1 MDFTMLFMQA
11 LRWSFI
17 QPISSLFEQ
26 GGPVLWLIS
35 IVAMIMIVLAAE
47 RLWFLTLSYKSERD
61 QITSRW
67 QARQDKGSLIAH
79 RVRQAMLARFKH
91 QLRLHLWILRG
102 LVMICPLLGLLG
114 TVTGMISV
122 FDVMAYSGTGNA
134 RSMAAGISKAT
145 IPTMAGMTVAIVGL
159 LLIARIDQLAR
170 SRHEALTAQLSV
182 S

>member
-1 MDFTMLFMQA
+1 
-11 LRWSFI
+11 
-17 QPISSLFEQ
+17 
-26 GGPVLWLIS
+26 
-35 IVAMIMIVLAAE
+35 
-47 RLWFLTLSYKSERD
+47 
-61 QITSRW
+61 
-67 QARQDKGSLIAH
+67 
-79 RVRQAMLARFKH
+79 FKH

-159 LLIARIDQLAR
+159 LLIARIDRLAR
-170 SRHEALTAQLSV
+170 SRQEALTAQLSV